1 MRLLA
6 MTAAMVGGL
15 AMSASAQEATTGRY
29 EIEASVDGFVR
40 LDTETGAVSHCRRRD
55 DVWRCEILAEDRSAI
70 DAVAAELKA
79 LNDRLDVLSA
89 RLDAVEA
96 AGAKVAAPP
105 PEAPVEP
112 EPGFAEQLIR
122 SLFQLVRDLK
132 GERQAS
138 S

>member
-1 MRLLA
+1 
-6 MTAAMVGGL
+6 
-15 AMSASAQEATTGRY
+15 MSVSAQETTTGRF

-70 DAVAAELKA
+70 EAVAAEFKA
-79 LNDRLDVLSA
+79 LNDRLDRLSA
-89 RLDAVEA
+89 RLDAMEA
-96 AGAKVAAPP
+96 ARAEVVAPP
-105 PEAPVEP
+105 PEAPAEP
-112 EPGFAEQLIR
+112 KPGFAEQLIE

-132 GERQAS
+132 SERQAS